1 MRFIMGIIV
10 MAANGNV
17 RTHTRRLHKLHFVK
31 AVSTALLVAL
41 LAETAAGRGRLSSE
55 NYSPRCCVAADC
67 LPTPGARNYAVVTS
81 LRSPDYMVSL
91 RDLQCSLRRTN
102 PDLPLLV
109 LAVANR
115 DHCRGPAFCGIQRSS
130 QH

>member
-1 MRFIMGIIV
+1 MYICWAVRFIMGIIV

-91 RDLQCSLRRTN
+91 RDLQMLSAKN
-102 PDLPLLV
+102 K
-109 LAVANR
+109 
-115 DHCRGPAFCGIQRSS
+115 S
-130 QH
+130 